1 MSHLASV
8 EVKLQQR
15 DWISVSV
22 GLNQQDKIDTDDR
35 DENVVSDI
43 PAGL

>member
-15 DWISVSV
+15 DSISVSV
-22 GLNQQDKIDTDDR
+22 GLDQQDKIDTDDR

-43 PAGL
+43 PANL